1 MPQSITTLI
10 SLEEASRRAREALS
24 VSARQTTTHAD
35 LNFVAYLDTRLRQA
49 FTEPPRFTDGD

>member
-24 VSARQTTTHAD
+24 LVAQENGGHSVS
-35 LNFVAYLDTRLRQA
+35 LAYLDSRLRQA
-49 FTEPPRFTDGD
+49 FTEPPRLTED